1 MGLDVADHRG
11 AFGDDGGRHAQSIGK
26 SALGFFAHVHLRSAA
41 AFTINRSFQGII
53 TMSTRALVTLFAIP
67 LLVLAGCSREKSD
80 WRSAQAADSPE
91 SYEQFIAAHPD
102 STLVA
107 TARERLQQLAEEKDW
122 RAAAGLDTPEAYQ
135 QFLAQYPA
143 GKWAKEAQ
151 VRLDNFAAGAAPV
164 GPGPVAPAAGEAAAA
179 VTPPPAATSGSGY
192 GVQLGAFSSSERANE
207 EWKKL
212 QADSAGMLDG
222 LSPRVVV
229 GESQGKTIY
238 RLQAEVRDEA
248 QARAIC
254 GGLKDSKKP
263 CVPVIP
269 RPAAAP

>member
-1 MGLDVADHRG
+1 
-11 AFGDDGGRHAQSIGK
+11 
-26 SALGFFAHVHLRSAA
+26 
-41 AFTINRSFQGII
+41 
-53 TMSTRALVTLFAIP
+53 MSTRALVTLFAIP
-67 LLVLAGCSREKSD
+67 LLMLAACSREKSD

-91 SYEQFIAAHPD
+91 SYEQFISAHPE

-107 TARERLQQLAEEKDW
+107 TARERLSQLAEEKDW
-122 RAAAGLDTPEAYQ
+122 RGAAGVDTLEAYQ

-151 VRLDNFAAGAAPV
+151 VRIDNFATGAAAS
-164 GPGPVAPAAGEAAAA
+164 GPTPAAAA
-179 VTPPPAATSGSGY
+179 PGDAAAPNAPPPSAPGDSGY
-192 GVQLGAFSSSERANE
+192 GVQLGAFSSAERANE

-229 GESQGKTIY
+229 GESQGKTLY

-269 RPAAAP
+269 RPPAAP

>member
-1 MGLDVADHRG
+1 
-11 AFGDDGGRHAQSIGK
+11 
-26 SALGFFAHVHLRSAA
+26 
-41 AFTINRSFQGII
+41 
-53 TMSTRALVTLFAIP
+53 MSTRALVTLFAIP
-67 LLVLAGCSREKSD
+67 LLALSACSREKSD

-91 SYEQFIAAHPD
+91 SYEQFIAEHPE

-122 RAAAGLDTPEAYQ
+122 RAAAQTDSREAYQ

-151 VRLDNFAAGAAPV
+151 VRIDNFAGTTGGAASADATVSGGVTPAPT
-164 GPGPVAPAAGEAAAA
+164 GEGASLPDPAAPAAA
-179 VTPPPAATSGSGY
+179 SSGY
-192 GVQLGAFSSSERANE
+192 GVQLGAFSSAERAND

-212 QADSAGMLDG
+212 QADSAGLLDG

-229 GESQGKTIY
+229 GEAQGKAIY
-238 RLQAEVRDEA
+238 RLQAEVRDEV

-254 GGLKDSKKP
+254 GGLKVAKKP

-269 RPAAAP
+269 HP

>member
-1 MGLDVADHRG
+1 
-11 AFGDDGGRHAQSIGK
+11 
-26 SALGFFAHVHLRSAA
+26 
-41 AFTINRSFQGII
+41 
-53 TMSTRALVTLFAIP
+53 MSTRALVTLFAIP
-67 LLVLAGCSREKSD
+67 LLALAACSREKSD

-91 SYEQFIAAHPD
+91 SYEQFIAGHPD

-122 RAAAGLDTPEAYQ
+122 RAAAGTDSLEAYQ

-151 VRLDNFAAGAAPV
+151 VRIDNFATAGT
-164 GPGPVAPAAGEAAAA
+164 AAAA
-179 VTPPPAATSGSGY
+179 AAGAGSSAGATPPAAASAGEGATLPDTSASTPAASGY
-192 GVQLGAFSSSERANE
+192 GVQLGAFSSAERANE

-212 QADSAGMLDG
+212 QSDSAGLLDG

-229 GESQGKTIY
+229 GEAQGKAIY
-238 RLQAEVRDEA
+238 RLQAEVRDEV

-254 GGLKDSKKP
+254 GGLKVAKKP

-269 RPAAAP
+269 HP

>member
-1 MGLDVADHRG
+1 
-11 AFGDDGGRHAQSIGK
+11 
-26 SALGFFAHVHLRSAA
+26 
-41 AFTINRSFQGII
+41 
-53 TMSTRALVTLFAIP
+53 MSTRALVTLFAIP
-67 LLVLAGCSREKSD
+67 LLMLAGCSREKSD

-91 SYEQFIAAHPD
+91 SYEQFISAHPD

-107 TARERLQQLAEEKDW
+107 TARERLSQLAEEKDW
-122 RAAAGLDTPEAYQ
+122 RGAAGLDTLEAYQ

-151 VRLDNFAAGAAPV
+151 VRIDNFATG
-164 GPGPVAPAAGEAAAA
+164 PAASEPAAAA
-179 VTPPPAATSGSGY
+179 SAPADAAATSAPPPAAPGASGY
-192 GVQLGAFSSSERANE
+192 GVQLGAFSSAERANE

-229 GESQGKTIY
+229 GESQGKTLY

-269 RPAAAP
+269 RPPAAP

>member
-1 MGLDVADHRG
+1 
-11 AFGDDGGRHAQSIGK
+11 
-26 SALGFFAHVHLRSAA
+26 
-41 AFTINRSFQGII
+41 
-53 TMSTRALVTLFAIP
+53 MSTRALVTLFAIP
-67 LLVLAGCSREKSD
+67 LLALSACSREKSD

-91 SYEQFIAAHPD
+91 SYEQFIAGHPD

-122 RAAAGLDTPEAYQ
+122 RAAAQADSLEAYQ

-151 VRLDNFAAGAAPV
+151 VRIDNFAA
-164 GPGPVAPAAGEAAAA
+164 AGTAAAA
-179 VTPPPAATSGSGY
+179 VAGAGSSAGATPPAAPQTGEASLPDATVSTPAASGY
-192 GVQLGAFSSSERANE
+192 GVQLGAFSSAERANE

-212 QADSAGMLDG
+212 QSDSAGLLDG

-229 GESQGKTIY
+229 GEAQGKAIY
-238 RLQAEVRDEA
+238 RLQAEVRDEV

-254 GGLKDSKKP
+254 GGLKVAKKP

-269 RPAAAP
+269 HP